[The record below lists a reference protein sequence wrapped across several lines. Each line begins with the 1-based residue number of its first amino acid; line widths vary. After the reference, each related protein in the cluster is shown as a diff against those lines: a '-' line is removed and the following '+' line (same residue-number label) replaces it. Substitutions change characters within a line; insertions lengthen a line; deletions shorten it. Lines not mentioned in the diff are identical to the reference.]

1 MRTARRIFLSAVTGL
16 VLSLSMVFSGAA
28 SADVSSD
35 IWCNL
40 WAGANFSISASQT
53 CPPSTSTSTGS
64 YVALGDSVAAGLG
77 LGQSQSAAS
86 ADIACG
92 RSPYGYPNIVASKLK
107 TTVTNVSCSGAT
119 VGDLFTSQ
127 NANGTLMP
135 AQLNTAFAN
144 GTPKLITITAGAND
158 AHWSSFIK
166 ACYATNCDSS
176 AYTLAANAYL
186 VSLQTKLLIA
196 LSSVNARSNGVP
208 PKVLITG
215 YYNPLSSAC
224 AGQQPNI
231 TASELT
237 WLSAETTALNQTIQN
252 VSSLYSFAKFV
263 PVDFS
268 GHDICSANPWVQG
281 LSSPAPFHPT
291 QTGQRAIANDIL
303 ALL

>member
-1 MRTARRIFLSAVTGL
+1 MRTIRRLLFSITSGV
-16 VLSLSMVFSGAA
+16 VLSLSMVFSSAA

-40 WAGANFSISASQT
+40 WAGANFSISSSQA
-53 CPPSTSTSTGS
+53 CPPSKSNPIGS

-77 LGQSQSAAS
+77 LGQSQSATS
-86 ADIACG
+86 SDIACG
-92 RSPYGYPNIVASKLK
+92 RSPYGYPNVVASKLK
-107 TTVTNVSCSGAT
+107 ITLTNVSCSGAT
-119 VGDLFTSQ
+119 VGDLVTSQ
-127 NANGTLMP
+127 NANGTTMP

-166 ACYATNCDSS
+166 ACYATNCNTS
-176 AYTLAANAYL
+176 AYTFAANAYL
-186 VSLQTKLLIA
+186 VSLQAKLLYA
-196 LSSVNARSNGVP
+196 LSSVNVRSGGQP
-208 PKVLITG
+208 PQVLITG

-224 AGQQPNI
+224 AAQQSNI
-231 TASELT
+231 TAGELS
-237 WLSAETTALNQTIQN
+237 WISAETTALNQTIQQ

-268 GHDICSANPWVQG
+268 GHDICSPSPWVQG
-281 LSSPAPFHPT
+281 LSDPAPFHPT

-303 ALL
+303 AQL